1 LPAAVTD
8 VSQLPEVVHDGS
20 RKTSLG
26 RAVRDLG
33 VERECVWAFAERYVR
48 IRYKQAI
55 LGIGWAIIKPVAL
68 FLPFLIFFGGA
79 AGISGGGVSY
89 AAFSLSALGPWQYV
103 AASVD
108 LGSGALI
115 VDGQLLRKIYFA
127 REAPVIGAAIS
138 NVPDLGIGIL
148 IAIAAAPLT
157 GANLTPA
164 LLWIPLLAVLIT
176 VPAFAVVLPFSALAV
191 YYRDFK
197 YGMPLVIQLWLFV
210 SPVAYPITTLP
221 QKYQYL
227 MAALNPVAGPLEG
240 FRRALAVG
248 EGPNWA
254 LLGLSAASG
263 TIFLIFGFWL
273 FKRLE
278 RAFADVI

>member
-1 LPAAVTD
+1 VPAAVTG
-8 VSQLPEVVHDGS
+8 SSAITEVVHDGS
-20 RKTSLG
+20 RNTSLV
-26 RAVRDLG
+26 RAVRELVG
-33 VERECVWAFAERYVR
+33 ERECVWAFAERYIR
-48 IRYKQAI
+48 LRYKQAI
-55 LGIGWAIIKPVAL
+55 LGVGWAIIKPIAL
-68 FLPFLIFFGGA
+68 FVPFLIFFGGA

-89 AAFSLSALGPWQYV
+89 AAFSIAVLGAWQYV

-148 IAIAAAPLT
+148 IAIAAAPFT
-157 GANLTPA
+157 GAHLTLN
-164 LLWIPLLAVLIT
+164 LLWIPLLAVLLT
-176 VPAFAVVLPFSALAV
+176 VPAFGMMLPFSALAV

-197 YGMPLVIQLWLFV
+197 YGMPLVIQLWLFL

-221 QKYQYL
+221 KKYQYL
-227 MAALNPVAGPLEG
+227 MAALNPVAGPLDG
-240 FRRALAVG
+240 FRRTLAVG
-248 EGPNWA
+248 EGPNWT
-254 LLGLSAASG
+254 LVGLSAVSG
-263 TIFLIFGFWL
+263 TVLLVSGFWL

>member
-1 LPAAVTD
+1 LPAVVKD
-8 VSQLPEVVHDGS
+8 FSELSEIVHDGS
-20 RKTSLG
+20 RKTSLH
-26 RAVRDLG
+26 RSLRELAA
-33 VERECVWAFAERYVR
+33 ERECVWAFAERYLR
-48 IRYKQAI
+48 LRYKQAI
-55 LGIGWAIIKPVAL
+55 LGVGWAIIKPIAL
-68 FLPFLIFFGGA
+68 FLPFLVFFGGA

-89 AAFSLSALGPWQYV
+89 AAFSLAVLGAWQYV

-108 LGSGALI
+108 LGAGALI

-127 REAPVIGAAIS
+127 REAPVVGAAIS
-138 NVPDLGIGIL
+138 NLPDLGIGIL
-148 IAIAAAPLT
+148 IALAAAPFT
-157 GANLTPA
+157 GANLTLN

-176 VPAFAVVLPFSALAV
+176 LPAFAVALPFSALAV

-227 MAALNPVAGPLEG
+227 MAAVNPVAGPLEG
-240 FRRALAVG
+240 FRRVLAVG
-248 EGPNWA
+248 EAPNWV
-254 LLGLSAASG
+254 LLGMSAASG
-263 TIFLIFGFWL
+263 TILLVFGYWL